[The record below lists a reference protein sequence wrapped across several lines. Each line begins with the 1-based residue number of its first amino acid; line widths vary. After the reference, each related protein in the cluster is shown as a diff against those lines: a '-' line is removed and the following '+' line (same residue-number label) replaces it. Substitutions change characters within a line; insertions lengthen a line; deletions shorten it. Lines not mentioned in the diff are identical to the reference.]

1 MDFYQ
6 AIILGIIQGLTEFL
20 PVSSSG
26 HLVIAQSLMSSDT
39 NLFIPG
45 FSQPGVLFDVSL
57 HGGTL
62 LAVILYFRKRIISL
76 DKGMLLLLMLGS
88 IPAGIVGFLFKDF
101 LEGLFS
107 NPQAVGA
114 ALLLTGGMNWL
125 VDRTKNRERRTKGLG
140 WKDALMVGIFQAI
153 AIIPGISRSGS
164 TIFAGVWRGIKKED
178 AAEFS
183 FLLSIPAIGGAI
195 FLQLI
200 DYSGESFNYMFYF
213 LGAVVSL
220 VIGYTSIGLLMKLLV
235 QRYFKVFAIYCFIVG
250 LTTLILTI

>member
-1 MDFYQ
+1 MDISQTVF
-6 AIILGIIQGLTEFL
+6 LGIIQGLTEFL

-26 HLVIAQSLMSSDT
+26 HLVIAQSL
-39 NLFIPG
+39 IPG
-45 FSQPGVLFDVSL
+45 FSQPGVLFDVVL
-57 HGGTL
+57 HAGTL

-76 DKGMLLLLMLGS
+76 DKRMLLLLIFGS
-88 IPAGIVGFLFKDF
+88 IPAAFVGFLFKDF

-114 ALLLTGGMNWL
+114 ALLATGIMNWL
-125 VDRTKNRERRTKGLG
+125 VDRTKNTEHRPLRGRKAG
-140 WKDALMVGIFQAI
+140 WWDALFIGAFQAI

-183 FLLSIPAIGGAI
+183 FLLSIPAVSGAI

-200 DYSGESFNYMFYF
+200 YSHGESFNYMFYF

-220 VIGYTSIGLLMKLLV
+220 VVGYASIGLLMKLLI
-235 QRYFKVFAIYCFIVG
+235 QRHFRVFAIYCFIVG